1 MNCGLLLAEAETL
14 VQHWPD
20 PGTLLLN
27 LFGILVIVFL
37 NGFFVATEFAL
48 VKVRTS
54 QLDPLIEEGDGR
66 AKTAKY
72 ILSHLD
78 SYLSATQFGVT
89 LASLALGWVGEPY
102 VTHLL
107 QPLFFLAGITSHA
120 FIKTVSVIVGFT
132 GITFL
137 HIIVGELAPK

>member
-14 VQHWPD
+14 SLHWD
-20 PGTLLLN
+20 APGTILLN

-37 NGFFVATEFAL
+37 NGFFVAAEFAL
-48 VKVRTS
+48 VKARAS
-54 QLDPLIEEGDGR
+54 QLDPLVEEGDGR
-66 AKTAKY
+66 AKTAKH

-89 LASLALGWVGEPY
+89 LASLALGGVGEPY

-107 QPLFFLAGITSHA
+107 QPLFFLVGITSHG
-120 FIKTVSVIVGFT
+120 FITTMSVIVGFT
-132 GITFL
+132 AIT
-137 HIIVGELAPK
+137 